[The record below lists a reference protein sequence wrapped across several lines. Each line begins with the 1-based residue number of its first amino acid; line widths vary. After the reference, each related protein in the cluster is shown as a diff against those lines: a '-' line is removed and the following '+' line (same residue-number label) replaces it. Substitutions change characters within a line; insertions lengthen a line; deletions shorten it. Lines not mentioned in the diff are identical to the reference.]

1 MSRKVLSSIEVD
13 TENTHV
19 YIPKKKET
27 LSSGV
32 PRKMFREVSNETS
45 HAINGN
51 GKQVQTTLKT
61 VKKYARGKELV
72 EKATNTSPEV
82 EGENLVCDSCKK
94 NVLPENNTNGWMNYE
109 LIFFLHGTIWFL
121 SDFVNE
127 FYLFKNAK
135 KLRKCCS
142 NFHFLINEKLIR
154 IDVSESNHAMW
165 SL

>member
-27 LSSGV
+27 LSSEV

-51 GKQVQTTLKT
+51 GKQIQTTLKT
-61 VKKYARGKELV
+61 VKKVARGKELV

-94 NVLPENNTNGWMNYE
+94 NVLPENNTNGWMNY
-109 LIFFLHGTIWFL
+109 
-121 SDFVNE
+121 
-127 FYLFKNAK
+127 
-135 KLRKCCS
+135 
-142 NFHFLINEKLIR
+142 
-154 IDVSESNHAMW
+154 
-165 SL
+165 